1 VTGSGEL
8 LYYVEEMA
16 SELSLGEFEQ
26 IVILA
31 AMRIGD
37 EAYAV
42 TILKEIEECTGR
54 EPSVG
59 ALYTTIDR
67 LLEKGLLTSRMGDPT
82 PERGGRAKRYI
93 QVTPAAVRAVARA
106 QRGFRR
112 LTQGLS
118 LPGVGNA

>member
-1 VTGSGEL
+1 MGRDL
-8 LYYVEEMA
+8 N
-16 SELSLGEFEQ
+16 LGEFEQ

-31 AMRIGD
+31 AMRLGD
-37 EAYAV
+37 DAYAV

-59 ALYTTIDR
+59 ALYTTIER
-67 LLEKGLLTSRMGDPT
+67 LQEKGLLTSRMGDPT

-93 QVTPAAVRAVARA
+93 QVTPAAVCAVALA

-118 LPGVGNA
+118 LPGVSNA